1 MKLFKKFIKSYLAFG
16 LGMIAGSIIASITS
30 WAVMSIAYGNPD
42 LEEVLDIRE
51 CLEEKRNE
59 KNSL

>member
-1 MKLFKKFIKSYLAFG
+1 MKLFKKLIKSYLAFG
-16 LGMIAGSIIASITS
+16 LGMIAGSTIAAVVS
-30 WAVMSIAYGNPD
+30 WVVMSIAYGNPD

-59 KNSL
+59 